1 MFKKMPT
8 ITIDGKEYDLE
19 DLSDNAKQQV
29 ANLQFVKN
37 EIQRL
42 EAQIG
47 VCKTAQSLYSNA
59 LNNEMNK

>member
-8 ITIDGKEYDLE
+8 ITIDGKDYDLE

-37 EIQRL
+37 ELQRL

-47 VCKTAQSLYSNA
+47 VFKTASSLYSNA
-59 LNNEMNK
+59 LNNEINK